1 MTTCASP
8 HRSNVP
14 LGGGRSAAF
23 TLIELLIVI
32 GILAILAAI
41 LLPVL
46 TRAKSAAQAT
56 LCINNTKQ
64 LTLPWLIY
72 ARDHEDR
79 LPYNVRGNALRKTVA
94 RNDPLNSA
102 NGIMSWRPDPDN

>member
-64 LTLPWLIY
+64 LTLAWLIY
-72 ARDHEDR
+72 AGDHDDR
-79 LPYNVRGNALRKTVA
+79 LPYNLGVNALRQTVA
-94 RNDPLNSA
+94 PNDPLTWV
-102 NGIMSWRPDPDN
+102 NGIMSCGPDPHN